1 MKPWEAKYTGDQW
14 RAIYDARFAKDLT
27 YARIADLAAD
37 GTLTGE
43 PFEIGAMYIGEKCRA
58 EKKRRAGKHKRPI
71 ADLATKDSNEFM
83 RASLLNL
90 WDTERVE
97 LERQKPGKRDL
108 ARLEQLAKLSI
119 TIARIPGQK
128 DLAPKNPATRNQDGR
143 REPQL
148 VGGTAGDLINAM
160 RATTPRED
168 ETAEPEHED
177 ARTGEDDAASSGLGS
192 LTHASAKPLAA

>member
-1 MKPWEAKYTGDQW
+1 MPQ
-14 RAIYDARFAKDLT
+14 
-27 YARIADLAAD
+27 
-37 GTLTGE
+37 
-43 PFEIGAMYIGEKCRA
+43 
-58 EKKRRAGKHKRPI
+58 RRNAGAGKHKRPI
-71 ADLATKDSNEFM
+71 ADLATKDSNDFM

-160 RATTPRED
+160 RAQHHAKTKPQSQNTKTRAQAKTTQRV
-168 ETAEPEHED
+168 AGSVRS
-177 ARTGEDDAASSGLGS
+177 RTRRPSLSPHSQACHHKVASLV
-192 LTHASAKPLAA
+192 A